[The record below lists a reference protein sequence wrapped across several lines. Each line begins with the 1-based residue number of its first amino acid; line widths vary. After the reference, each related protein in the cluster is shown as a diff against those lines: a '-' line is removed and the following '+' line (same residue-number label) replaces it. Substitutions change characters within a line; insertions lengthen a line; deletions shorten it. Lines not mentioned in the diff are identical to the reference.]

1 MGNRI
6 VCTLGPYIGNSVDD
20 KKTRL
25 GSFRKKAIDASSK
38 FRQSLTRRRRSNKV
52 MSVVFEDEH
61 DAEEVKSVDALR
73 QALILEELLPAK
85 NDDYRMMLRRGNLT
99 SRKQRKCGTDMIHS
113 SCPIAAKK
121 KKKKHIDQSTTILDV
136 QGVGLKSFNK
146 TARELV
152 QHLQKVITISSYVLP
167 DSQCILAKLP
177 KREPNDLCPYL
188 LAIWTQGNL
197 NKDQPLSCHDPWRRF
212 SLWNTYVNEV
222 FADDESSDVPIKVS
236 WTYLLDLRQTTLF
249 CGTTISAI
257 FKGMM
262 HKEVEKC
269 FWTGFIC
276 LRGFDRETREPKLLH
291 SRFHHPVI

>member
-25 GSFRKKAIDASSK
+25 GSFKKKAIDASSK

-85 NDDYRMMLRRGNLT
+85 NDDYRMMLST
-99 SRKQRKCGTDMIHS
+99 MSRTFVDKFQLLHCS
-113 SCPIAAKK
+113 QKK
-121 KKKKHIDQSTTILDV
+121 RKKHIDQSTTILDV

-212 SLWNTYVNEV
+212 SLWNTTVNEV

-236 WTYLLDLRQTTLF
+236 WTYLLDLRRTTLF

-257 FKGMM
+257 FKGMK

-291 SRFHHPVI
+291 SRFHHPVTNL